1 MFLSVDWTPN
11 SANFSFLW
19 LSAYPKAFHAF
30 WYKWPKKLSEIKRN
44 MFAMEVLFMWV
55 TLWLP
60 LCWSSCCW
68 EFQDIL
74 CQYQRWKTDSWR
86 ARFRHTLH
94 PQSETNSSPVNA
106 FHFSIQNRTWN
117 NSLATGMFQRGHIF
131 CFFYLCTTEILP
143 QTTGHF
149 LMSWNN
155 YFLLYLEVNS

>member
-1 MFLSVDWTPN
+1 MFLSVNWTPN

-19 LSAYPKAFHAF
+19 FSAYPEAFHAF
-30 WYKWPKKLSEIKRN
+30 WYKWSKILSEIKRN
-44 MFAMEVLFMWV
+44 MFAMKVLFTWV

-60 LCWSSCCW
+60 LWWSSCCW
-68 EFQDIL
+68 QIQDIP
-74 CQYQRWKTDSWR
+74 CQYQRWETDSWR

-94 PQSETNSSPVNA
+94 PQSETNLSPVNA
-106 FHFSIQNRTWN
+106 FHSSIQNMEQFSSSRYV
-117 NSLATGMFQRGHIF
+117 SERVYF
-131 CFFYLCTTEILP
+131 CFVYLCITEILP

>member
-19 LSAYPKAFHAF
+19 FSAYPEAFHAF
-30 WYKWPKKLSEIKRN
+30 WYKWSKKLSEIKRN
-44 MFAMEVLFMWV
+44 MFAMKVLFTWV

-60 LCWSSCCW
+60 LWWSSCCW
-68 EFQDIL
+68 QFQDIP

-86 ARFRHTLH
+86 ARFRLH

-131 CFFYLCTTEILP
+131 VSSTSAPLKYFPKLQGTSSCPGITTFFSI
-143 QTTGHF
+143 
-149 LMSWNN
+149 
-155 YFLLYLEVNS
+155 